1 MNKGSLCWGS
11 FGDLKKKR
19 WGNTGATSDSVH
31 YFSAFHLYCFSIKS
45 WIQAGGC
52 GGKTEFGCAVFVGD
66 ILDSLRKSCE
76 MLFVICHKICTILHP
91 CANFYLQMVVIT
103 VPCFCYKEDIKS
115 LTNLMIQ
122 IKLV

>member
-31 YFSAFHLYCFSIKS
+31 YLCASHVYCFSIKS

-52 GGKTEFGCAVFVGD
+52 GGKTEFGCAVFVED

-76 MLFVICHKICTILHP
+76 MLFVIGMFIPQHLF
-91 CANFYLQMVVIT
+91 ANFYLEMVVTTI
-103 VPCFCYKEDIKS
+103 PCFCYKEDIKS